1 MPDETGFGG
10 AEDLVALLKQ
20 KQMQKPQQNLEG
32 FLGGEREGTD
42 VAGGEPVLAKQ
53 MINQIA
59 NIQRNMDMD
68 DPNRLALEGVVD
80 NITSYLGQ
88 SQNDRNKLAQKA
100 FNKADNNFRHE
111 DLAVDKTRVMKAL
124 GFE

>member
-32 FLGGEREGTD
+32 FLGGEREGTATAQNEQIIPMEL
-42 VAGGEPVLAKQ
+42 VKQ
-53 MINQIA
+53 FSDESRTDAERLKIA
-59 NIQRNMDMD
+59 AQVMRILPHTFLTGTKQLDNILDNMDKK
-68 DPNRLALEGVVD
+68 
-80 NITSYLGQ
+80 Q
-88 SQNDRNKLAQKA
+88 FSQGGG
-100 FNKADNNFRHE
+100 ADLMRKEHMNQ
-111 DLAVDKTRVMKAL
+111 L